1 MIYQGGDDCIALKP
15 NSSMIT
21 ARNVTCYGGTG
32 IAFGSIAQYPGRV
45 DWLVDIDMQD
55 IKLLPSR
62 QLDIHNGLY
71 FKSWI
76 GYPIGTPPNGGGGGL
91 GYTKNIR
98 VRDVVIDNAIRP
110 IFLQTEYVVLSPR
123 RDL

>member
-15 NSSMIT
+15 NSSSIT

-32 IAFGSIAQYPGRV
+32 IAFGSIAQYPGRT
-45 DWLVDIDMQD
+45 DWLVDIEMED
-55 IKLLPSR
+55 IKLYPST
-62 QLDIHNGLY
+62 QHQQQNGLY

-76 GYPIGTPPNGGGGGL
+76 GYPIGMPPNGGGGGL

-98 VRDVVIDNAIRP
+98 INNVEMRDNYRP
-110 IFLQTEYVVLSPR
+110 VFIQSE
-123 RDL
+123 